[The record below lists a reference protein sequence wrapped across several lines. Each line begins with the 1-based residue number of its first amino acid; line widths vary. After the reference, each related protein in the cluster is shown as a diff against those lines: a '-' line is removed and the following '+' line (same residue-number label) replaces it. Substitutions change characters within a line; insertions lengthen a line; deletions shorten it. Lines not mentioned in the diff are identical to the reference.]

1 MSHVPYLDAA
11 AITEALPPAD
21 AVNAIA
27 DVLTAGFDPAS
38 DTART
43 AAATS
48 RGHFLLMPS
57 EVGDFAGVKVATVAP
72 GNPAV
77 GLPRIQAG
85 YPLFDAATLTLRA
98 ILDGTALTTL
108 RTPAVSVAAIRPVLG
123 RIHEPLRVVLFGAGP
138 QAVAHLDTLAA
149 VLEEPPATATFVV
162 RRPEK
167 AAMPARERGKV
178 ACAGSDAADAALAAA
193 HVVICATSARTPLFA
208 ADALAPEAIV
218 VAIGSHEPDAREL
231 DGAFLASASVI
242 VEDVDTAL
250 REAGDIV
257 LARSEGAIDSSALIP
272 MAEVVRGTASL
283 PSNRPVVFKSVGM
296 SWQDL
301 TIANAVFSRA
311 CSSSWRFGW
320 WLMPGIGRARS
331 GSVAIALVVLAMLVA
346 PRILRTPMAR
356 FLKAAVA
363 RGADPAWTVEASSP
377 KVTSLM
383 WWLEFSI
390 DQWPL
395 IQAARSAGVAW
406 WASRLV
412 TA

>member
-85 YPLFDAATLTLRA
+85 YLLFDAATLTLRA

-138 QAVAHLDTLAA
+138 QAVAQLDTLAA
-149 VLEEPPATATFVV
+149 VLEEPPTTATFVV

-311 CSSSWRFGW
+311 CSSS
-320 WLMPGIGRARS
+320 
-331 GSVAIALVVLAMLVA
+331 LAV
-346 PRILRTPMAR
+346 
-356 FLKAAVA
+356 
-363 RGADPAWTVEASSP
+363 RGC
-377 KVTSLM
+377 
-383 WWLEFSI
+383 
-390 DQWPL
+390 
-395 IQAARSAGVAW
+395 G
-406 WASRLV
+406 
-412 TA
+412 